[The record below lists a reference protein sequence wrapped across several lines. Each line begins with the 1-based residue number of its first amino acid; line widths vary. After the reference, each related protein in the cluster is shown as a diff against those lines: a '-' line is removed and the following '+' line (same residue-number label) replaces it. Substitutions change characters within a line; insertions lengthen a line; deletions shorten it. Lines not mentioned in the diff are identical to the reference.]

1 MDCPHCKTQ
10 LFPGEKRCHFCNKR
24 VYPIRWRNWF
34 VILMLVLFYPVG
46 VYLMWKHKRGV
57 WAERTILRVCTLALA
72 ETICAIWIG
81 FYFLWDVANAWHI
94 RYVESFCG
102 PRAAEQQVLAA
113 FCTYGST
120 RDHNEVNLDYN
131 EENDC
136 YVLSYT
142 YLWQESCR
150 SLATSASISRIVSG
164 FLDTYQ
170 NLYPHLDTTLELD
183 VYGGTGYDNS
193 QPVVRLRMN
202 PEQIAS
208 CDWESFKGESIY
220 VQLEQNSEL
229 FEIYEP
235 ILEKVPPEKIRY
247 RDGKWDRIRKYSYF
261 LG

>member
-1 MDCPHCKTQ
+1 
-10 LFPGEKRCHFCNKR
+10 
-24 VYPIRWRNWF
+24 
-34 VILMLVLFYPVG
+34 
-46 VYLMWKHKRGV
+46 MWKHKRGV
-57 WAERTILRVCTLALA
+57 WAERTVLRVCTLALA

-120 RDHNEVNLDYN
+120 RDHNEVNLDYD

-150 SLATSASISRIVSG
+150 SLATPASISRIVSG